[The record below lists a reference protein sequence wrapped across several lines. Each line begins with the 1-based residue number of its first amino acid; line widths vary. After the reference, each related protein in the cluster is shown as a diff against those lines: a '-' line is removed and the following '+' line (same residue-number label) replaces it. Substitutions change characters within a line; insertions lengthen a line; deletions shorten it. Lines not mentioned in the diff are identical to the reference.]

1 MFGRYLYV
9 VASLKVET
17 EGDRPQKIQICA
29 IPMPWSWRVGACP
42 PPAIPMATTDTTDPA
57 CSTQQY
63 WRVQYVRTCNGSRR
77 NLYFGRNKRQS
88 ATQLALAIGFVVNR
102 CHNNED
108 SNAQLLQEPV
118 SAALISYKNSPV
130 GIPSGKQ

>member
-1 MFGRYLYV
+1 
-9 VASLKVET
+9 
-17 EGDRPQKIQICA
+17 
-29 IPMPWSWRVGACP
+29 
-42 PPAIPMATTDTTDPA
+42 MATTDTTDPA